1 MSYDIDTKIK
11 HATLLSSVEDS
22 GFQIEVTEDKKQEIL
37 ELNFTCPDHPGLFSR
52 LSGACAVAGLTIV
65 DAKLAITKDGMALDV
80 LRLQEPEREN
90 FPDKARVKRL
100 IATIKS
106 VLQGDILPPDR
117 LADVPF
123 SRRVNA
129 FNVVNNVTIDNELSS
144 HSTVIEVS
152 GLDRP
157 GLLYA
162 LAKTLFNL
170 NVTIVSARA
179 VTFGERAVD
188 VFYVQDLTGEKI
200 KRKSKLT
207 AIMDG
212 LEMVLANQSNP
223 KRAKPAKQGRK
234 AA

>member
-1 MSYDIDTKIK
+1 M
-11 HATLLSSVEDS
+11 LSSVEDS
-22 GFQIEVTEDKKQEIL
+22 GFQIEVTEDKKQDVL

-100 IATIKS
+100 IATIQS
-106 VLQGDILPPDR
+106 VLHGEILPPDR

-123 SRRVNA
+123 SRRGNA
-129 FNVVNNVTIDNELSS
+129 FKLVNNVMIDNDVSS
-144 HSTVIEVS
+144 HSTVVEVS

-200 KRKSKLT
+200 TRKSKLT

-212 LEMVLANQSNP
+212 LQMVLANQSKP
-223 KRAKPAKQGRK
+223 RRVEQSKQAKSSKSAKQAK
-234 AA
+234 QPA

>member
-1 MSYDIDTKIK
+1 M
-11 HATLLSSVEDS
+11 
-22 GFQIEVTEDKKQEIL
+22 
-37 ELNFTCPDHPGLFSR
+37 
-52 LSGACAVAGLTIV
+52 
-65 DAKLAITKDGMALDV
+65 
-80 LRLQEPEREN
+80 
-90 FPDKARVKRL
+90 
-100 IATIKS
+100 
-106 VLQGDILPPDR
+106 
-117 LADVPF
+117 
-123 SRRVNA
+123 
-129 FNVVNNVTIDNELSS
+129 IDNDLSS
-144 HSTVIEVS
+144 HSTVVEVS

-200 KRKSKLT
+200 TRKSKLT

-212 LEMVLANQSNP
+212 LQMVLANQSKP
-223 KRAKPAKQGRK
+223 RRVDQSKQAKSSKSAKQAKQGRK

>member
-1 MSYDIDTKIK
+1 M
-11 HATLLSSVEDS
+11 
-22 GFQIEVTEDKKQEIL
+22 
-37 ELNFTCPDHPGLFSR
+37 
-52 LSGACAVAGLTIV
+52 
-65 DAKLAITKDGMALDV
+65 
-80 LRLQEPEREN
+80 
-90 FPDKARVKRL
+90 
-100 IATIKS
+100 
-106 VLQGDILPPDR
+106 
-117 LADVPF
+117 
-123 SRRVNA
+123 
-129 FNVVNNVTIDNELSS
+129 TIDNDLSS

-152 GLDRP
+152 GLDCP

-200 KRKSKLT
+200 TRKSKLT

-212 LEMVLANQSNP
+212 LQMVLANQSEP
-223 KRAKPAKQGRK
+223 PRAKQSKQAKPTKPSKQGRK